1 MVLVKSKILEQ
12 LANNFPNFL
21 KRDLSN
27 LVEIILFEMEN
38 SLKKNE
44 RVELRDIFTFETR
57 VQKARISRNPKT
69 NEKVKVP
76 EKKTIHFKMS
86 NFELKHLFN
95 LFFPSFN
102 ILILPFLIS
111 VLSPPEVKVPEKKTI
126 HFKMSKKWFNKLNN
140 E

>member
-1 MVLVKSKILEQ
+1 LVLVKSKILEQ

-44 RVELRDIFTFETR
+44 RVELRDIFTLETR

-86 NFELKHLFN
+86 
-95 LFFPSFN
+95 
-102 ILILPFLIS
+102 
-111 VLSPPEVKVPEKKTI
+111 
-126 HFKMSKKWFNKLNN
+126 KKWFNKLNN